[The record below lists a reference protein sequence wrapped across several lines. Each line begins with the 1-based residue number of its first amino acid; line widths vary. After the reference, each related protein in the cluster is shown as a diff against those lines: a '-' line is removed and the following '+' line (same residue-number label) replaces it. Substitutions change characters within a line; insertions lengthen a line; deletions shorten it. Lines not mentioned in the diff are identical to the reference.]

1 MPRRSKLTLSHW
13 ARPVIKSG
21 ALPAATRKL
30 ATFVRGRKAQEM
42 DQWLEDFKQTIEAA
56 TPRLLLVSE
65 GQSEQ
70 PRTEDHWVIET
81 DHRPSDRLG
90 GEQSRAVRAGATER
104 RFAVCWL
111 RAGQLGAG
119 AAIPESSLAA
129 AGRVVAR
136 LQPSLAARDVVRAA
150 GKANEPMHSTQPA
163 EDCL

>member
-56 TPRLLLVSE
+56 TPPLLLVSE

-70 PRTEDHWVIET
+70 PRTEDHWSSKQIIAHLI
-81 DHRPSDRLG
+81 DS
-90 GEQSRAVRAGATER
+90 
-104 RFAVCWL
+104 
-111 RAGQLGAG
+111 
-119 AAIPESSLAA
+119 AANNHA
-129 AGRVVAR
+129 RVVLAR
-136 LQPSLAARDVVRAA
+136 LKDDLLFAGYEQDGLVPSQQDHQR
-150 GKANEPMHSTQPA
+150 P
-163 EDCL
+163 